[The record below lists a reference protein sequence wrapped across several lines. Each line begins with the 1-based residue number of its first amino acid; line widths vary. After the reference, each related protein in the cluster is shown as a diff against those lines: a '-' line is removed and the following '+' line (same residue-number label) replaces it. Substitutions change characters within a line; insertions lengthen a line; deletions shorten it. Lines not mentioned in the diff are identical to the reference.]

1 MIASDK
7 LVNAYIT
14 LRDKRKE
21 LKDEY
26 ESKDSVLKSQM
37 ERIEVELLKNL
48 DEAGAT
54 SLNTGEG
61 TAYISSETR
70 ASCGDWAALYSVI
83 QQTGR
88 FDFLERRVSSKAIAQ
103 YLEETGDLPP
113 GVTIS
118 SERVVRVRRS

>member
-7 LVNAYIT
+7 LVAAYVAI
-14 LRDKRKE
+14 RDKRKV
-21 LKDEY
+21 LKEDY
-26 ESKDSVLKSQM
+26 EAEDSVLKSQL

-61 TAYISSETR
+61 TAYISTETR
-70 ASCGDWAALYSVI
+70 ASCGDWAALYSTI

-88 FDFLERRVSSKAIAQ
+88 FDFLERRVASKAISQ

-113 GVTIS
+113 GVTIA